1 MRTRI
6 ARSLGVVL
14 VLALVA
20 TACSKSGNESEG
32 GTTTIVGQKANDH
45 GTKDVSGESSV
56 ELEQDNFYF
65 EPTILKGSPGQ
76 KLTIELSNEGSA
88 LHNFSIPDQSIDQ
101 QPIPPGFVA
110 EPDRVEVGTS
120 GAIRVA
126 VHFSNLAF
134 RLERERQTLDSAQ
147 LR

>member
-6 ARSLGVVL
+6 VRSIGAVL

-20 TACSKSGNESEG
+20 TACGKENETEG
-32 GTTTIVGQKANDH
+32 GRGTTTIAGQKANDH

-65 EPTILKGSPGQ
+65 EPTVLRGSPGQ

-88 LHNFSIPDQSIDQ
+88 LHNFSIPDQSIDEDVQ
-101 QPIPPGFVA
+101 SDAKGEVTVTF
-110 EPDRVEVGTS
+110 PDSGTLVFFCKYHQSQGMVGALEVS
-120 GAIRVA
+120 
-126 VHFSNLAF
+126 
-134 RLERERQTLDSAQ
+134 
-147 LR
+147 

>member
-1 MRTRI
+1 MGTRV
-6 ARSLGVVL
+6 ARSLGLVL

-32 GTTTIVGQKANDH
+32 GTTTIAGQKANDH
-45 GTKDVSGESSV
+45 GMKDVSGESSV

-101 QPIPPGFVA
+101 DVQPDTKGEVTVTL
-110 EPDRVEVGTS
+110 PDSGTLVFFCKYHQSRGMVGALEVS
-120 GAIRVA
+120 
-126 VHFSNLAF
+126 
-134 RLERERQTLDSAQ
+134 
-147 LR
+147 

>member
-65 EPTILKGSPGQ
+65 EPTILKGTPGQ

-101 QPIPPGFVA
+101 DVQPDTKGEVTVTL
-110 EPDRVEVGTS
+110 PDSGTVVFFCKYHQSQGMVGALEVS
-120 GAIRVA
+120 
-126 VHFSNLAF
+126 
-134 RLERERQTLDSAQ
+134 
-147 LR
+147 

>member
-6 ARSLGVVL
+6 LGVLAILL

-20 TACSKSGNESEG
+20 TACSKKESESK
-32 GTTTIVGQKANDH
+32 TITIAGQTANDH
-45 GTKDVSGESSV
+45 GTKEVSGESSL

-65 EPTILKGSPGQ
+65 DPTVLKGTPGQ

-101 QPIPPGFVA
+101 DVQPDAKGEVTVTFPDSGTLVFFCKYHQSQGMVGALEVA
-110 EPDRVEVGTS
+110 
-120 GAIRVA
+120 
-126 VHFSNLAF
+126 
-134 RLERERQTLDSAQ
+134 
-147 LR
+147 

>member
-1 MRTRI
+1 MRTRV

-14 VLALVA
+14 VFALVA
-20 TACSKSGNESEG
+20 TACSKSGNDSEG
-32 GTTTIVGQKANDH
+32 GTTTIAGQKANDH

-76 KLTIELSNEGSA
+76 ELTIELSNEGSA

-101 QPIPPGFVA
+101 DVQPDTKGEVTVTL
-110 EPDRVEVGTS
+110 PDSGTLVFFCKYHQSRGMVGALEVS
-120 GAIRVA
+120 
-126 VHFSNLAF
+126 
-134 RLERERQTLDSAQ
+134 
-147 LR
+147 

>member
-1 MRTRI
+1 MGTRV
-6 ARSLGVVL
+6 ARSLGLVL

-32 GTTTIVGQKANDH
+32 GTTTIAGQEANDH

-76 KLTIELSNEGSA
+76 ELTIELSNEGSA

-101 QPIPPGFVA
+101 DVQPDTKGEVTVTL
-110 EPDRVEVGTS
+110 PDSGTLVFFCKYHQSRGMVGALEVS
-120 GAIRVA
+120 
-126 VHFSNLAF
+126 
-134 RLERERQTLDSAQ
+134 
-147 LR
+147 

>member
-1 MRTRI
+1 MGTRV

-14 VLALVA
+14 VLASVA
-20 TACSKSGNESEG
+20 TACSKSENESEG
-32 GTTTIVGQKANDH
+32 GTTTIAGQKANDH

-76 KLTIELSNEGSA
+76 ELTIELSNEGSA

-101 QPIPPGFVA
+101 DVQPDTKGEVTVTL
-110 EPDRVEVGTS
+110 PDSGTLVFFCKYHQSRGMVGALEVS
-120 GAIRVA
+120 
-126 VHFSNLAF
+126 
-134 RLERERQTLDSAQ
+134 
-147 LR
+147 

>member
-1 MRTRI
+1 MGTRV

-20 TACSKSGNESEG
+20 TACSKSEG
-32 GTTTIVGQKANDH
+32 GTTTIAGQKANDH

-76 KLTIELSNEGSA
+76 ELTIELSNEGSA

-101 QPIPPGFVA
+101 DVQPDTKGEVTVTL
-110 EPDRVEVGTS
+110 PDSGTLVFFCKYHQSRGMVGALEVS
-120 GAIRVA
+120 
-126 VHFSNLAF
+126 
-134 RLERERQTLDSAQ
+134 
-147 LR
+147 

>member
-1 MRTRI
+1 MGTRV
-6 ARSLGVVL
+6 ARSLGLVL

-32 GTTTIVGQKANDH
+32 GTTTIAGQKANDH
-45 GTKDVSGESSV
+45 GMKDVSGESSV

-101 QPIPPGFVA
+101 DVQPDTKGEATVTL
-110 EPDRVEVGTS
+110 PDSGTLVFFCKYHQSRGMVGALEVS
-120 GAIRVA
+120 
-126 VHFSNLAF
+126 
-134 RLERERQTLDSAQ
+134 
-147 LR
+147 

>member
-1 MRTRI
+1 MGTRV

-14 VLALVA
+14 VVALVA
-20 TACSKSGNESEG
+20 TACSKSENESEG
-32 GTTTIVGQKANDH
+32 GTTTIAGQKANDH

-76 KLTIELSNEGSA
+76 ELTIELSNEGSA

-101 QPIPPGFVA
+101 DVQPDTKGEVTVTL
-110 EPDRVEVGTS
+110 PDSGTLVFFCKYHQSKGMVGGLEVS
-120 GAIRVA
+120 
-126 VHFSNLAF
+126 
-134 RLERERQTLDSAQ
+134 
-147 LR
+147 

>member
-6 ARSLGVVL
+6 ARSLGLVL

-32 GTTTIVGQKANDH
+32 GTTTIAGQTANDH

-65 EPTILKGSPGQ
+65 EPTILKGTPG
-76 KLTIELSNEGSA
+76 
-88 LHNFSIPDQSIDQ
+88 
-101 QPIPPGFVA
+101 
-110 EPDRVEVGTS
+110 
-120 GAIRVA
+120 
-126 VHFSNLAF
+126 
-134 RLERERQTLDSAQ
+134 
-147 LR
+147 